1 MKFDS
6 KLKGGLAWTG
16 LFVILAV
23 PAANVLLG
31 SPSDSAMTMTSD
43 TSAVTT
49 APKLQLPAAKPTAT
63 PDAIETASVSG
74 DPVDTFVQI
83 GKPLPDYISDAPA
96 APAAV
101 KAPAVNSGSVPK
113 PAAPV
118 SLPGTTDVASLPREE
133 ETPPVPLPRSARPAT
148 SSVAVLPSQPS
159 APAETPLIIDETPRQ
174 QASRSPSVEPFPLSD
189 DEGEVIYGDQ
199 LEEWDSGSLADYL
212 ERRGL
217 INTNRSGSAANDS
230 DYDPDGFFLDEG
242 PNRDNRRRFRD
253 DRDFDFLLF

>member
-6 KLKGGLAWTG
+6 RLKGGLAWTG

-31 SPSDSAMTMTSD
+31 SPTDSAMTITSD
-43 TSAVTT
+43 TAAVTS
-49 APKLQLPAAKPTAT
+49 APKLQLPATKPAAAT
-63 PDAIETASVSG
+63 PDAMETASVSS
-74 DPVDTFVQI
+74 DPVESFVQA

-96 APAAV
+96 TPAAV
-101 KAPAVNSGSVPK
+101 KAPALNATSPK

-118 SLPGTTDVASLPREE
+118 SLPGTTEVASLPPSEV
-133 ETPPVPLPRSARPAT
+133 TPPVPLPRSARPASRSVAALPPQ
-148 SSVAVLPSQPS
+148 SSV
-159 APAETPLIIDETPRQ
+159 PAEQPLIIDETPRQ

-189 DEGEVIYGDQ
+189 EDDTVIYSDQ

-217 INTNRSGSAANDS
+217 ISTNGSGSAANDS

-242 PNRDNRRRFRD
+242 PNGNDRRRLRD
-253 DRDFDFLLF
+253 ESDFDFLLF